1 MPLSKRKK
9 VSLVV
14 TGALLFSCLLLA
26 LWTFVIEPD
35 RLTLNEVSINL
46 TPWPPAFE
54 RLKVVLISDLHVGS
68 PHIDIDKL
76 QQVVSTINRQNADL
90 VLLAGDFVIQD
101 VTGGDFVEPE
111 VIAEKLKDLR
121 ARHGVFAVLGNHDW
135 WYDGD
140 RVIRALSNVGIRVL
154 ENDVAQIERDG
165 QSLWLVGLA
174 DLWTRKPDI
183 EGTLQKVS
191 DVGPVIMLTH
201 NPDIFP
207 RIPARV
213 ALTLAGH
220 THGGQVNLPLLGRRI
235 VPSDYGERYAIG
247 HIEEAEHHLFVTAG
261 IGTSI
266 IPARFRVPP
275 EISVITLTHEP
286 QAR

>member
-14 TGALLFSCLLLA
+14 AGALLFCCLLLF

-35 RLTLNEVSINL
+35 RLVVNEVSINL
-46 TPWPPAFE
+46 TPWPPAFDH
-54 RLKVVLISDLHVGS
+54 LKVILVSDLHVGS

-76 QQVVSTINRQNADL
+76 QQVVSTINRQNPDL
-90 VLLAGDFVIQD
+90 ILLAGDFVIQD
-101 VTGGDFVEPE
+101 VVGGDFVEPE
-111 VIAEKLKDLR
+111 VIAAKLKDLR
-121 ARHGVFAVLGNHDW
+121 ARLGVFAVLGNHDW

-140 RVIRALSNVGIRVL
+140 RVMRALNDVGIRVL
-154 ENDVAQIERDG
+154 ENDVARIERDG
-165 QSLWLVGLA
+165 HSLWLVGLA
-174 DLWTRKPDI
+174 DFWTRKPDV

-191 DVGPVIMLTH
+191 DAGPVIMLTH

-207 RIPARV
+207 RLPPRV

-220 THGGQVNLPLLGRRI
+220 THGGQVNIPLFGRRI

-247 HIEEAEHHLFVTAG
+247 HIKEANHHLFVTAG
-261 IGTSI
+261 VGTSI

-275 EISVITLTHEP
+275 EISVLILKGSG
-286 QAR
+286 